1 MGLTVEQGLAE
12 TILNDVEREPGNL
25 PLLELALLETWQNRR
40 GRMLTLEGY
49 RAAGGVQ
56 HTLGERA
63 EAVYKALS
71 DASKMQARNLFLRL
85 IQPGEGTQDTRRR
98 VALAE
103 VAGDDDSAV
112 ADVLQQFVR
121 ARLLTTT
128 VDDATGERRVEIAHE
143 AVITGWR
150 RCAQW
155 VAEDRAGLLIHRRLT
170 AAAQDWRRH
179 GESTDAL
186 YRGVQLA
193 EAIAWST
200 RTPGRL
206 NRLEE
211 AFLGAG
217 RAWSGPLGAPGGAVP
232 SWRLGRCSSRS
243 WSSAG
248 LVALHQRGRRDLPSA
263 RRGGPASVEVDPALS
278 VTLALRALDSADTPE
293 ADEALRQATGQSRG
307 RSLITLT
314 VALSTARGCSRA
326 GHQAVTGSDDGS
338 VWLWNLADGTLQ
350 KSPALC
356 TKGRCTAVRVSPD
369 GRTIASGGRD
379 ATCS

>member
-1 MGLTVEQGLAE
+1 MRNVHHASTFPHGRTVVLIAMRADFYPQLTQYPEFAQLVQSHQLLVGRLEPDELYDVIQEPALLVGLTVEQGLAE

-63 EAVYKALS
+63 EAVYEALS
-71 DASKMQARNLFLRL
+71 DASKVQASNLFLRL

-211 AFLGAG
+211 AFLGQAEP
-217 RAWSGPLGAPGGAVP
+217 WSGPLGAPGGAVP
-232 SWRLGRCSSRS
+232 SWRLGLCSSRS
-243 WSSAG
+243 WSSAQAG
-248 LVALHQRGRRDLPSA
+248 SSPCTRGTSRPPVSSPRRPSKRWRST
-263 RRGGPASVEVDPALS
+263 RR
-278 VTLALRALDSADTPE
+278 
-293 ADEALRQATGQSRG
+293 
-307 RSLITLT
+307 
-314 VALSTARGCSRA
+314 
-326 GHQAVTGSDDGS
+326 
-338 VWLWNLADGTLQ
+338 
-350 KSPALC
+350 
-356 TKGRCTAVRVSPD
+356 
-369 GRTIASGGRD
+369 
-379 ATCS
+379 